1 MQPAE
6 AGQILVAVPGKLD
19 PNFDATV
26 VYLFDVSNGAA
37 GLVLNRPTDIPV
49 SDVIPEL
56 SAVVAEPTV
65 VFHGGP
71 IAIDHGLVLA
81 VTDGGINVV
90 DTAEAADAA
99 PESIRLFAGHS
110 GWEEGQLEDEITSG
124 DWFVLVGATD
134 DILTPDP
141 LGLWRA
147 VFARQ
152 TGELRRYRSYPNDPG
167 LN

>member
-1 MQPAE
+1 MAHIRPLRALRPHPDQAHR
-6 AGQILVAVPGKLD
+6 VASVPYD
-19 PNFDATV
+19 
-26 VYLFDVSNGAA
+26 
-37 GLVLNRPTDIPV
+37 
-49 SDVIPEL
+49 
-56 SAVVAEPTV
+56 
-65 VFHGGP
+65 
-71 IAIDHGLVLA
+71 
-81 VTDGGINVV
+81 VV